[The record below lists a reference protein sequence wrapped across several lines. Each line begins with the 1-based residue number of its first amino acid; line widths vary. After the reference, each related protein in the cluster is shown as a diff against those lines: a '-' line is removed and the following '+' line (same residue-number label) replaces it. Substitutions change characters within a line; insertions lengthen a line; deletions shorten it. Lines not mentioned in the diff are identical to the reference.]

1 MGFLLDLVVALIPA
15 PKWGARAPR
24 RHPVPV
30 GFWRDVLNTMIL
42 AGAAALAVVSGVF
55 AWGMW
60 RLAND
65 DMLGIVFVMLLPVA
79 AMALMTSI
87 SLVIAA
93 VGFVRRP

>member
-15 PKWGARAPR
+15 PRWGARAPR

-30 GFWRDVLNTMIL
+30 GFWRDVLNTIIL
-42 AGAAALAVVSGVF
+42 AAAVVLAVLTAF
-55 AWGMW
+55 LAWSMW

-65 DMLGIVFVMLLPVA
+65 EMLGIVFAMLLPFA